1 MGTSILLYLGNLKIH
16 ICSSVVP
23 RNTNMMSS
31 WQGDESFKVAEACN
45 MLHEW
50 KDGGRAPLGS
60 CDDSADCDGSLGSG
74 LAGLALLADHLAAD
88 RTFPFLLPRGDDL
101 RPDCSV
107 CLCRL
112 ADGDRVRR
120 IPCGHVFHRDCLDGW
135 LLQLNLSC
143 PLCRYRLVAPELRAA
158 ADRRIGAELVACLS
172 QS

>member
-1 MGTSILLYLGNLKIH
+1 MGLSNRLHDAPGDSLPLLLLAAAASSIAYLRALLLRILPL
-16 ICSSVVP
+16 SSSADP
-23 RNTNMMSS
+23 
-31 WQGDESFKVAEACN
+31 
-45 MLHEW
+45 
-50 KDGGRAPLGS
+50 
-60 CDDSADCDGSLGSG
+60 DDSADCDGSLGSG